1 MIFLYFRAKIERISV
16 QLKHYYLQLIIYLLH
31 YQISIPVTSPLKLM
45 LVDQEASI
53 CQLRIYA
60 DAEREL

>member
-1 MIFLYFRAKIERISV
+1 MIFLYFRAKIERLCV
-16 QLKHYYLQLIIYLLH
+16 QLKQYYLQLIIYLLH
-31 YQISIPVTSPLKLM
+31 YQISIPLTSPLKLM

-53 CQLRIYA
+53 CQLKIYA